1 MGKIDTRLN
10 ISWPGISPLLGLGL
24 VSCMVSCQGIGNQKN
39 ERPNILFIVTDDQG
53 PWTISAQSHA
63 NAHTPNL
70 DELALNGVL
79 FTRAYSV
86 SAVCSPSRASLISG
100 LYPTETGVGDWLV
113 GNKGVDSSLILW
125 PELLSD
131 AGYQTA
137 MVGKWHIGHAK
148 DHYHPTQNGFQR
160 FSGWPG
166 GAGKSKDP
174 VVMVEG
180 MEIEFKGEYT
190 PDVLTNLTID
200 YISEFSEK
208 PWAVYLNYWA
218 PHANTRF
225 PEGFQPKARGRS
237 WLPMRDDDLEYWN
250 DIDIVFPDPEFPNL
264 DNELLDRMTREYHS
278 SVHSVDRNIGRL
290 MQFLMD
296 MNMHENTII
305 IFTSD
310 HGFNMGHNGIWHKGN
325 GRWLTKDERDPAGIY
340 VYPDSLYERYAILDG
355 RPNLY
360 DNSLRVPMIIRW
372 PGQIKEGA
380 FIDEI
385 VTHLDLFPTLLE
397 MAEIE
402 KPDEL
407 IHRGRSLI
415 PLLQGTY
422 VEWDNIFFAQLSLPK
437 TNSRLR
443 SVQTKKWKYIHDFSD
458 STKYEFYNL
467 ADDPGEANNL
477 IDNPDPLLERKKVV
491 MKDRLLSKLRE
502 INDPVMQ

>member
-1 MGKIDTRLN
+1 MFSCNMQDGKIE
-10 ISWPGISPLLGLGL
+10 
-24 VSCMVSCQGIGNQKN
+24 
-39 ERPNILFIVTDDQG
+39 ERPNVLFIVTDDQG

-63 NAHTPNL
+63 NAYTPNL
-70 DELALNGVL
+70 DRLALQGVL

-113 GNKGVDSSLILW
+113 GDNGIDSSLVLW
-125 PELLSD
+125 PELFSG
-131 AGYQTA
+131 AGYKTA
-137 MVGKWHIGHAK
+137 MVGKWHLGHAQ

-180 MEIEFKGEYT
+180 EETEFIGEYT
-190 PDVLTNLTID
+190 PDVLTNLTMD
-200 YISEFSEK
+200 YISEFRGS
-208 PWAVYLNYWA
+208 PWVVYLNYWA

-225 PEGFQPKARGRS
+225 PEGFQPEARGRS
-237 WLPMRDDDLEYWN
+237 WLPMRDEDLEYWR

-264 DNELLDRMTREYHS
+264 DTELLDRMVREYHS

-290 MQFLMD
+290 MSFLEDNGME
-296 MNMHENTII
+296 ENTII

-325 GRWLTKDERDPAGIY
+325 GRWLTRDERDPMGIY
-340 VYPDSLYERYAILDG
+340 VYPDSLYRKYAILDG

-360 DNSLRVPMIIRW
+360 DNSLRVPLIIRW
-372 PGQIKEGA
+372 PGKIQEGA
-380 FIDEI
+380 SVDEI

-397 MAEIE
+397 MSDIE
-402 KPDEL
+402 KCDDML
-407 IHRGRSLI
+407 LRGESLI
-415 PLLQGTY
+415 PLMQGAHI
-422 VEWDNIFFAQLSLPK
+422 EWDNIFFAQLTLPK

-443 SVQTKKWKYIHDFSD
+443 SVQTKEWKYVHDFAD
-458 STKYEFYNL
+458 STRNEFYNL
-467 ADDPGEANNL
+467 VEDPFEALNI
-477 IDNPDPLLERKKVV
+477 IDNPDPEIISRIQQMREKLI
-491 MKDRLLSKLRE
+491 SKLIH
-502 INDPVMQ
+502 INDPLLN